1 LLAYNISPSFL
12 LYGSAPSFLL
22 YGSDWPW
29 IPAPPV
35 DPAFDAIT
43 TSPFLNDAQKLAM
56 RSENVKRLFEGKVD
70 I

>member
-1 LLAYNISPSFL
+1 LLAYNIS
-12 LYGSAPSFLL
+12 PSFLL

-29 IPAPPV
+29 IPAPLV